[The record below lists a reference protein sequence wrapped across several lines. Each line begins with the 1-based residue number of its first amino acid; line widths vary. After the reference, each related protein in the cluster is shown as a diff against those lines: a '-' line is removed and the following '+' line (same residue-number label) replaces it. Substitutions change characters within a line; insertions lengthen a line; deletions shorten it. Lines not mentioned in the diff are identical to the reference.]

1 MTANRTFLGS
11 VHRNQPEQF
20 EAPAGATLTPG
31 MLAEVSSGEII
42 PHSTDGGAGFVYVA
56 KELTANFDGNGGLD
70 TDYTAG
76 ETAQAYIPTSGDMYR
91 MLVATAQAVGYDTAL
106 ASDGAGLLVVAGA
119 EDAVICYA
127 DEDAGTTDGT
137 TAVRVKFK

>member
-31 MLAEVSSGEII
+31 MLGQVTAGELV
-42 PHSTDGGAGFVYVA
+42 PHDDAGFVYVI
-56 KELTANFDGNGGLD
+56 KELTANFDGGGGLD
-70 TDYTAG
+70 TDYTTG
-76 ETAQAYIPTSGDMYR
+76 DTAQAYIPTSGEMYR
-91 MLVATAQAVGYDTAL
+91 MLIATGQEIAVDTPL
-106 ASDGAGLLVVAGA
+106 ESNGAGLLVVQDEGEAIA
-119 EDAVICYA
+119 YA